1 MLLAH
6 APVIIPAVARREV
19 PYHGAMWVPF
29 AFLQVSLLL
38 RLLAGAREAAYPW
51 RLGGTLGVVGMLLF
65 VATTLTVTIRRARAN
80 ARETR

>member
-1 MLLAH
+1 M
-6 APVIIPAVARREV
+6 

-80 ARETR
+80 AREAR